1 MRASAASQ
9 PDPPA
14 ADVPGM
20 PAPQSVHVGRQPVY
34 DRAGDVTGYELLF
47 RVGASAADASE
58 RGAYATSQVLITA
71 FSEIG
76 IATIAGDRRCFVNLT
91 REFLVGDLPLP
102 FDPGQVVLEVLETV
116 TVDEQVVAG
125 VERLAAQ
132 GFAIALDDFVPGQG
146 QDRLLPLATYVKIDA
161 LAVDPAGLA
170 RAVRT
175 CRRHPHLR
183 LVAERLET
191 DDHLRVARDLGFDY
205 FQGYVLG
212 RPEVISMV
220 ALAPSRQRRLDLL
233 GLQVDAEVPVCSAVS
248 LVTGD
253 PALSLRVL
261 ALTNAD
267 PLGLPVTVSSIHEA
281 VLLLGVDRV
290 RDWTA
295 LMLVSDQR
303 DGDEPALSAA
313 LSRARMCQKVG
324 ERLRLPGEAAFTV
337 GLLSAAGEL
346 MRRSPAEVAE
356 RLPLRAEV
364 SEALTTGAGPLGDL
378 LSLVRA
384 YEASDLPTLI
394 NPPPHGG

>member
-1 MRASAASQ
+1 
-9 PDPPA
+9 
-14 ADVPGM
+14 
-20 PAPQSVHVGRQPVY
+20 
-34 DRAGDVTGYELLF
+34 
-47 RVGASAADASE
+47 
-58 RGAYATSQVLITA
+58 
-71 FSEIG
+71 
-76 IATIAGDRRCFVNLT
+76 
-91 REFLVGDLPLP
+91 
-102 FDPGQVVLEVLETV
+102 
-116 TVDEQVVAG
+116 
-125 VERLAAQ
+125 
-132 GFAIALDDFVPGQG
+132 
-146 QDRLLPLATYVKIDA
+146 
-161 LAVDPAGLA
+161 
-170 RAVRT
+170 VRT